1 MRIKNLF
8 RNSFFSML
16 SQFALLILGFFS
28 QRAMN
33 LYMGAELVGMNGV
46 ISNVINILSVTELG
60 ISTAIVYHLYGA
72 LARKDEAE
80 IASLMNLYRKA
91 YHVFAVLVFAAGM
104 AVLPFIHLFMKNNS
118 YSLSYIRVLYAMWL
132 VRTVL
137 SYLLTYRKSLLI
149 ADQKEYIASITGLIL
164 NVVSYLA
171 IILLVTWEQNYL
183 LALGIGTVTE
193 VVLNIWIRNI
203 RFCASGE
210 KKRAHR
216 L

>member
-118 YSLSYIRVLYAMWL
+118 
-132 VRTVL
+132 
-137 SYLLTYRKSLLI
+137 LTRAAAHNTT
-149 ADQKEYIASITGLIL
+149 ADHVHSRIHSINSFQLF
-164 NVVSYLA
+164 
-171 IILLVTWEQNYL
+171 LLVNLIIY
-183 LALGIGTVTE
+183 
-193 VVLNIWIRNI
+193 
-203 RFCASGE
+203 ASHSFE
-210 KKRAHR
+210 
-216 L
+216 

>member
-1 MRIKNLF
+1 
-8 RNSFFSML
+8 
-16 SQFALLILGFFS
+16 
-28 QRAMN
+28 
-33 LYMGAELVGMNGV
+33 
-46 ISNVINILSVTELG
+46 
-60 ISTAIVYHLYGA
+60 
-72 LARKDEAE
+72 
-80 IASLMNLYRKA
+80 
-91 YHVFAVLVFAAGM
+91 
-104 AVLPFIHLFMKNNS
+104 
-118 YSLSYIRVLYAMWL
+118 MWL

-193 VVLNIWIRNI
+193 VVLNIWISWYVEQNV

>member
-1 MRIKNLF
+1 
-8 RNSFFSML
+8 
-16 SQFALLILGFFS
+16 
-28 QRAMN
+28 
-33 LYMGAELVGMNGV
+33 
-46 ISNVINILSVTELG
+46 
-60 ISTAIVYHLYGA
+60 
-72 LARKDEAE
+72 
-80 IASLMNLYRKA
+80 
-91 YHVFAVLVFAAGM
+91 
-104 AVLPFIHLFMKNNS
+104 MKNNS

-193 VVLNIWIRNI
+193 A
-203 RFCASGE
+203 C
-210 KKRAHR
+210 
-216 L
+216 

>member
-1 MRIKNLF
+1 
-8 RNSFFSML
+8 ML

-104 AVLPFIHLFMKNNS
+104 AVLPFIHLFNDKITV
-118 YSLSYIRVLYAMWL
+118 IRYPISAFCMRCGWFEPFF
-132 VRTVL
+132 
-137 SYLLTYRKSLLI
+137 LI
-149 ADQKEYIASITGLIL
+149 
-164 NVVSYLA
+164 
-171 IILLVTWEQNYL
+171 
-183 LALGIGTVTE
+183 
-193 VVLNIWIRNI
+193 
-203 RFCASGE
+203 F
-210 KKRAHR
+210 
-216 L
+216 